1 MKRAAI
7 SASVLVTT
15 TMLLCLSLRAAA
27 PAPASGDDAAM
38 KLAKEVVQASGGDQW
53 GKVKRVQFTFN
64 VIDKDGKPVAANRHD
79 WDVRGGADTITT
91 RDNKTVTV
99 KLADKNDEGDAK
111 TAYRQWVNDTY
122 WLLMPLKLLDG
133 GVKLAHG
140 GTQDV
145 DGQKYEIL
153 NMSFDSVGLTPG
165 DRYTLYID
173 PKEKLV
179 RRWDY
184 MPSAEKKVSGT
195 WDGYEQFGP
204 LKLSTK
210 HQFGERQIN
219 MTDVKVEADP

>member
-7 SASVLVTT
+7 ATMVLVAT
-15 TMLLCLSLRAAA
+15 TMLLCLSLRAAG
-27 PAPASGDDAAM
+27 PAAGDEAAM
-38 KLAKEVVQASGGDQW
+38 KLARDVVKASGGDAW
-53 GKVKRVQFTFN
+53 PKVKRVQFTFN
-64 VIDKDGKPVAANRHD
+64 VLDKDGKPAAANKHD
-79 WDVRGGADTITT
+79 WDVRGGTDTITSK
-91 RDNKTVTV
+91 DGKTVTV
-99 KLADKNDEGDAK
+99 KLADKNDDGDAK
-111 TAYRQWVNDTY
+111 IAYKQWVNDTY

-140 GTQDV
+140 GQQEV
-145 DGQKYEIL
+145 DGQKYEVL
-153 NMSFDSVGLTPG
+153 NMSFENVGLTPG

-173 PKEKLV
+173 PKEHLV

-184 MPSAEKKVSGT
+184 MPSAEKKTSGT

-210 HQFGERQIN
+210 HQFGARQIN

>member
-1 MKRAAI
+1 MKRARMSI
-7 SASVLVTT
+7 VMSLVCLM
-15 TMLLCLSLRAAA
+15 MLAAA
-27 PAPASGDDAAM
+27 PPTGDDAAM
-38 KLAKEVVQASGGDQW
+38 KLAKDVVKASGGDNW

-64 VIDKDGKPVAANRHD
+64 VIDKDGKPVVANKHD
-79 WDVRGGADTITT
+79 WDVRAGTDTITSK
-91 RDNKTVTV
+91 DKTVTV

-111 TAYRQWVNDTY
+111 TAYKQWVNDTY

-145 DGQKYEIL
+145 DGQKYEVL
-153 NMSFDSVGLTPG
+153 NMSFEGVGLTPG
-165 DRYTLYID
+165 DKYTLYID
-173 PKEKLV
+173 PQEKLV

-184 MPSAEKKVSGT
+184 MPSAEKKISGT

-204 LKLSTK
+204 LKLATK

-219 MTDVKVEADP
+219 MTDVNVEAE

>member
-1 MKRAAI
+1 MKRAAVC
-7 SASVLVTT
+7 AVVAV
-15 TMLLCLSLRAAA
+15 TMLLSLSLRAAA
-27 PAPASGDDAAM
+27 PAGGDDAAM
-38 KLAKEVVQASGGDQW
+38 KLARQVVQASGGDNW
-53 GKVKRVQFTFN
+53 SKVKRVQFTFN
-64 VIDKDGKPVAANRHD
+64 VLDKDGKVAAANKHD
-79 WDVRGGADTITT
+79 WDVRAGTDTITT
-91 RDNKTVTV
+91 KDNKTVTV

-140 GTQDV
+140 GTQEV
-145 DGQKYEIL
+145 DGKKYEVL

-173 PKEKLV
+173 PAEKLV

-184 MPSAEKKVSGT
+184 MPNAEKKTSGT

-219 MTDVKVEADP
+219 MTDVKVEADQ

>member
-1 MKRAAI
+1 MKRAAVF
-7 SASVLVTT
+7 AVVAV
-15 TMLLCLSLRAAA
+15 TMLLSLSLRAAA
-27 PAPASGDDAAM
+27 PAGGDHAAM
-38 KLAKEVVQASGGDQW
+38 KLAREVVHASGGDNW
-53 GKVKRVQFTFN
+53 SKVKRVQFTFN
-64 VIDKDGKPVAANRHD
+64 VLDKDGKVAAANKHD
-79 WDVRGGADTITT
+79 WDVRAGTDTITT
-91 RDNKTVTV
+91 KDNKTVTV

-140 GTQDV
+140 GTQEV
-145 DGQKYEIL
+145 DGKKYEVL

-173 PKEKLV
+173 PAEKLV

-184 MPSAEKKVSGT
+184 MPNAEKKTSGT

-219 MTDVKVEADP
+219 MTDVKVEADQ